1 MDEDH
6 LILSVDDTEMC
17 FVFVSKVTVGLTQV
31 G

>member
-6 LILSVDDTEMC
+6 LILGVDDTEMC
-17 FVFVSKVTVGLTQV
+17 FVLVSRITVGLTQV